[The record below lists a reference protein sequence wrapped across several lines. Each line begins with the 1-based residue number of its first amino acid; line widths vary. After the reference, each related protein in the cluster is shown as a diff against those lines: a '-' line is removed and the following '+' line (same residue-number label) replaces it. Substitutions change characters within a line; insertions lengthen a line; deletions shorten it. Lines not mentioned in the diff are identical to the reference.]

1 MKYLFLFLFLFS
13 LPGFGQEDED
23 KHIRELEAQ
32 RQKRMEM
39 AVKLDQSRQQFQNS
53 TLTAI
58 EELKKLGHE
67 EITAASF
74 ADEKVVK
81 VMRRLL
87 KNNPLRNFPRYKVKA
102 LILEKAKDSYLGTF
116 LSDHP
121 KVLDLFTD
129 ILIDTEALPSL
140 MGIFL
145 RKDDLKFYL
154 YIWIGILILGFFI
167 KRLFIPKEWV
177 GWRKVLAGLS
187 VSFLLTVL
195 CLGIFYNMFSDE
207 VGPLLGVVSKHL

>member
-1 MKYLFLFLFLFS
+1 MKFLLLFLFLFS

-39 AVKLDQSRQQFQNS
+39 AVKADKSRQKIQDS
-53 TLTAI
+53 TSTAF

-67 EITAASF
+67 NITAASF
-74 ADEKVVK
+74 ADERVVR
-81 VMRRLL
+81 VIRRLL
-87 KNNPLRNFPRYKVKA
+87 KDNPLRKFPRDKVKS
-102 LILEKAKDSYLGTF
+102 LILDKAKDNYFGTF

-121 KVLDLFTD
+121 KVLNLFTD
-129 ILIDTEALPSL
+129 ILMDKEALSSL

-145 RKDDLKFYL
+145 RKDDLKLYL
-154 YIWIGILILGFFI
+154 YIWIGILILGFLI
-167 KRLFIPKEWV
+167 KRIFIPKEWG

-207 VGPLLGVVSKHL
+207 IGPLLNVVNKHL